1 MSCLFQSISKLLGN
15 ISPQNLRNQICD
27 FIETNGDRMWNGL
40 SIKEWV
46 YYSAIDRNQTVK
58 QYIQSMRHSSE
69 WGGAPEIA
77 ICCII
82 KGINIVVVQLHK
94 NKEEI
99 EFVQKNG
106 KYTIKISYTG
116 YHYEPINIILE
127 SRQYK

>member
-77 ICCII
+77 ICYII
-82 KGINIVVVQLHK
+82 K
-94 NKEEI
+94 E
-99 EFVQKNG
+99 
-106 KYTIKISYTG
+106 
-116 YHYEPINIILE
+116 
-127 SRQYK
+127 